1 MLHWRLRFLFC
12 GLHRSGCFAALED
25 VPNLLRNVHRDGAGV
40 RLLFGHTQARQK
52 IDDRLR
58 LDLELA
64 SQFVNSDLRC
74 VSHASLR
81 VLLFLLTFEIFLV
94 RFVSRC
100 GMFLRGRIL
109 I

>member
-1 MLHWRLRFLFC
+1 
-12 GLHRSGCFAALED
+12 
-25 VPNLLRNVHRDGAGV
+25 V
-40 RLLFGHTQARQK
+40 RLLFGHTQAGQK
-52 IDDRLR
+52 INDRLR

-81 VLLFLLTFEIFLV
+81 VLLFLMTFQIFSV

-100 GMFLRGRIL
+100 VLLPLGRIL

>member
-1 MLHWRLRFLFC
+1 M
-12 GLHRSGCFAALED
+12 
-25 VPNLLRNVHRDGAGV
+25 

-81 VLLFLLTFEIFLV
+81 VLLFLLTFQIFLV

-100 GMFLRGRIL
+100 GVPLGTRIL